1 MAMLIG
7 ELARRAGVK
16 AQTVRYYETLGLLSR
31 VQRSA
36 SGYRW
41 YGAQAL
47 EELRFIRKA
56 QSLGFSL
63 DDVRQILDVA
73 RAGRPPCSRVLAIA
87 EKHLVDLDQ
96 RITQLSELR
105 DDLTRAVNR
114 WKDGGVPERCASTLC
129 GLISEAAEPLASQ
142 SAAMASSSRR
152 VLVSDKRAVRR

>member
-16 AQTVRYYETLGLLSR
+16 PQTVRYYETLRLLSP
-31 VQRSA
+31 VLRSA
-36 SGYRW
+36 SGYRT
-41 YGAQAL
+41 YGAQTL

-73 RAGRPPCSRVLAIA
+73 RAGRPPCARVLAIA
-87 EKHLVDLDQ
+87 ERHLADLDQ

-105 DDLTRAVNR
+105 NDLARAVNQWR
-114 WKDGGVPERCASTLC
+114 DGGVPSRCASTLC
-129 GLISEAAEPLASQ
+129 ELISEAAEGVSNSRV
-142 SAAMASSSRR
+142 SATRHA
-152 VLVSDKRAVRR
+152 LLNGKRARRR